1 VFDHQVESQS
11 GSRAASRQG
20 RLCSRIRAGVI
31 AAALAVHGGA
41 VLASPKSMAAYEDA
55 IRRHE
60 AEDHAAAIIQLKNA
74 LKEDPKM
81 LAAHVLLGRSLFK
94 SGQLKAA
101 EAAFQEAL
109 KLGVARE
116 EVVLD
121 LGRIYLLTGE
131 ARRTLELVPAVA
143 PTPTAQA
150 EALTV
155 RAMAYSQLGDQA
167 EALRA
172 VAAARAA
179 APSAVNPLLL
189 ESQLRLRQGEI
200 EAARAAA
207 QRATDLAPND
217 AAAWVA
223 TAQVQQQS
231 GDAKSALAT
240 LDRAL
245 GLNPRHAEGRV
256 NRAGLRMAA
265 GLDAQALEDLNALKA
280 ASVNDPR
287 AAYFRGV
294 LATRKGDVAQA
305 KTAFQEAVAAV
316 ASMPQAVNSAD
327 DQMLMIGAL
336 SAKALGNREQAR
348 EYAAGI
354 VNRNPRHLSA
364 QLLLAELLVEAK
376 DFRRARPMLLAL
388 RDAMPKN
395 PRVLS
400 LLGSTELALKNYGP
414 ATELLEQAVKLD
426 GSSSHLRELGS
437 SQLGAGKDAQGLAT
451 LEKAFAAKP
460 PDIMAGIQL
469 AMIHARRGNGPKA
482 LATAEAVLKQDPEN
496 LALHN
501 FLANI
506 KGRLGDK
513 AGARKIWEAALAK
526 DPAFRHIVIN
536 LSWLDIEQQRFDE
549 ARARLLQHL
558 ARQAD
563 DPDVLFQLGTL
574 EHRARRLDE
583 AERHWQRGYT
593 TQRKD
598 MRPGMAL
605 IDLWLEQQLP
615 DKALPVAKAMR
626 EAFPAH
632 HAPLL
637 AVARVSQAKG
647 DMPAARS
654 ALTEATRVAGADP
667 ETQVTI
673 GRIQL
678 SIGEVGG
685 AAYNVVKALQASPDD
700 LGALALQVEVE
711 ARRGDQPAVDAA
723 LKTLVAKHPT
733 AVPTM
738 VARGSVALARG
749 NLAGAVADFQS
760 AMNAAPSTP
769 MAILLSRAMVGA
781 GQTAKA
787 AQMLEAWAR
796 KQPGDKVALMA
807 LGEVQA
813 GAGQVEAA
821 RASYAKLMAMDPDNP
836 TVLSRYALMLHR
848 INDPGALAAAEK
860 AHQKAP
866 SRPENADLLGWILAR
881 KGNVDAAL
889 PLLRDARLRQPESG
903 EIRFHLAYAL
913 AKSGRTEEART
924 ELKAALEAGGLQ
936 AAQSPEVAKLRAD
949 LGVR

>member
-1 VFDHQVESQS
+1 MTNPVRHAV
-11 GSRAASRQG
+11 GRRAG
-20 RLCSRIRAGVI
+20 FRAGVLSLAM
-31 AAALAVHGGA
+31 AATVGVAW
-41 VLASPKSMAAYEDA
+41 ASPKSMAAYEDA
-55 IRRHE
+55 VRRYE
-60 AEDHAAAIIQLKNA
+60 TEDHAAAIIQLKNA

-81 LAAHVLLGRSLFK
+81 LAAHVLMGRALLK
-94 SGQLKAA
+94 TGQLKAA

-121 LGRIYLLTGE
+121 LGRIHLLLGE
-131 ARRTLELVPAVA
+131 ARRTLELVPATA
-143 PTPTAQA
+143 PIPSAQA
-150 EALTV
+150 DALTV
-155 RAMAYSQLGDQA
+155 RAMAYAQLGDLG
-167 EALRA
+167 EAMRA
-172 VAAARAA
+172 VASARAT
-179 APSAVNPLLL
+179 APSAVGPLLL
-189 ESQLRLRQGEI
+189 ESQLRLRQGEL

-207 QRATDLAPND
+207 QRATEVAPND
-217 AAAWVA
+217 AGAWVA
-223 TAQVQQQS
+223 MAQVQQQS
-231 GDAKSALAT
+231 GDAKGALAT

-245 GLNPRHAEGRV
+245 TLNPRHAEGRV
-256 NRAGLRMAA
+256 NRAGLRLGA
-265 GLDAQALEDLNALKA
+265 GLDVQAQEDLDALKA
-280 ASVNDPR
+280 ASVIDPR
-287 AAYFRGV
+287 ASYFRGL
-294 LATRKGDVAQA
+294 LATRKGDVTQA
-305 KTAFQEAVAAV
+305 KAAFQEAVSAV
-316 ASMPQAVNSAD
+316 SSIPQAVTAAD

-354 VNRNPRHLSA
+354 VNRNPRHLTA

-400 LLGSTELALKNYGP
+400 LLGATELALKNYGP
-414 ATELLEQAVKLD
+414 ATELLEQAFKLD
-426 GSSSHLRELGS
+426 GSPSHLRELGS
-437 SQLGAGKDAQGLAT
+437 SQLGSGKDAQGMAT

-482 LATAEAVLKQDPEN
+482 LATAEAVLRQDPEN

-536 LSWLDIEQQRFDE
+536 LSWLDIEQLRFDE
-549 ARARLLQHL
+549 ARARLTQHL
-558 ARQAD
+558 TRQAD

-574 EHRARRLDE
+574 ELRARRFDE
-583 AERHWQRGYT
+583 AERHWQRAYT

-598 MRPGMAL
+598 IRPGLAL
-605 IDLWLEQQLP
+605 IDLWLEQQQP

-626 EAFPAH
+626 DAFPSH
-632 HAPLL
+632 QAPLL
-637 AVARVSQAKG
+637 SLARVNQAKG
-647 DMPAARS
+647 DLAGARA
-654 ALTEATRVAGADP
+654 ALTDATRVAGTDADA
-667 ETQVTI
+667 QVTI

-685 AAYNVVKALQASPDD
+685 AAYNVVKALQAVPDH

-711 ARRGDQPAVDAA
+711 ARRGDQPAVDTA
-723 LKTLVAKHPT
+723 LKALVAKYPT
-733 AVPTM
+733 AVPTL

-749 NLAGAVADFQS
+749 NPAGAVADFQS

-769 MAILLSRAMVGA
+769 MAILLSRAMLGA
-781 GQTAKA
+781 GQAAKA
-787 AQMLEAWAR
+787 AQMLDAWVK

-813 GAGQVEAA
+813 GAGQVDGA
-821 RASYAKLMAMDPDNP
+821 RASYAKLLAMDPDNP
-836 TVLSRYALMLHR
+836 MVLSRYAMMLHR
-848 INDPGALAAAEK
+848 VNDPGALAMAEK
-860 AHQKAP
+860 AYQKAP
-866 SRPENADLLGWILAR
+866 SRPENADLLGWIQAR
-881 KGNVDAAL
+881 KGNLDAAL
-889 PLLRDARLRQPESG
+889 PLLRDARLRRPESS
-903 EIRFHLAYAL
+903 EIRYHLAYAL
-913 AKSGRTEEART
+913 AKSGRADEARA
-924 ELKAALEAGGLQ
+924 ELKVALESGGAQ
-936 AAQSPEVAKLRAD
+936 AAQSPEVAKLRAE
-949 LGVR
+949 LGMR